1 MFAGLAALCR
11 RFNIASYT
19 SRKAE
24 GKLIFVSHMAFFLLF
39 LGTTVPYSIGMV
51 KVLFAP
57 DAPSALLQP
66 SLYRCLLFP
75 IAFQLAMY
83 VFEVKLLQPT

>member
-11 RFNIASYT
+11 MYNIASYA
-19 SRKAE
+19 SLKAE
-24 GKLIFVSHMAFFLLF
+24 GKLIFVSHLAFFILF
-39 LGTTVPYSIGMV
+39 LGTAVPYSVGMV

-57 DAPSALLQP
+57 DAPAALLQP
-66 SLYRCLLFP
+66 SYYRCLLFP

-83 VFEVKLLQPT
+83 IFEVTT